1 LPRCHSRNAS
11 SARCR
16 NKDIVLNNTRTIPMR
31 SIPIREFAQTE
42 FFSIRSPNLVHHQPP
57 TAKST
62 ENVADHPWLRA
73 FGRATLTSWSAR
85 PRGKSQG
92 TGATDGQCYRG
103 RAEIQPHAENTQRKK
118 KTLLEKP
125 SRKIRIG
132 TVARFKTLV
141 WFGSRDT
148 RASTNVYFSP
158 FFPLEDARLDLS
170 PKEEGGSPKK
180 SSLASRSILRVKT
193 REGRPTSEFSLS

>member
-1 LPRCHSRNAS
+1 MPRCHSRNAS

-16 NKDIVLNNTRTIPMR
+16 NKDIVLNNTRTLPMR

-118 KTLLEKP
+118 KPCWK
-125 SRKIRIG
+125 SRAGRSESGRLPVSKH
-132 TVARFKTLV
+132 
-141 WFGSRDT
+141 WFGLGAAIRVPLPT
-148 RASTNVYFSP
+148 STSP
-158 FFPLEDARLDLS
+158 L
-170 PKEEGGSPKK
+170 
-180 SSLASRSILRVKT
+180 SSLWRT
-193 REGRPTSEFSLS
+193 HGWT